1 MSNINVKVNVQSL
14 ETPKKTNFIGSFSS
28 TCNNCWSTHF
38 YVKLPTLDSV
48 DHNKNTLTRT

>member
-28 TCNNCWSTHF
+28 TYNNCWSTHF